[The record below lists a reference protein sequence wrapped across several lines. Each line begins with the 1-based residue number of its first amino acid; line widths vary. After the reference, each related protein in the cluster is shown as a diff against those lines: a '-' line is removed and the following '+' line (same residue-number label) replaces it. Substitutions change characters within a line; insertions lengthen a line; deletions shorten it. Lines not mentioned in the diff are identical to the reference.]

1 MNQPADL
8 DRSRAVPDGA
18 PSTPRPVVTVPDER
32 WLGLW
37 PAGSAPVELVQWTM
51 VDPYPAD
58 REPPSVVVLPYMG
71 KASVMHRLEAV
82 PSVQV
87 VQLLSAGYE
96 AVLPLL
102 PPGVTLANAAG
113 VHDTSTA
120 ELAVALTV
128 SALRGIGEFARAQS
142 EGRWLGGTR
151 PALADRRVLLIGVGN
166 VGEAIADRLL
176 PFEVSI
182 TRVGSRARDDARGRV
197 HGVQQ
202 LAELLPE
209 HEVVILACPLTEA
222 TRGLVDAAFLA
233 AMPDGALLVNVARGP
248 VVVTDDL
255 VEALAGGRL
264 YAALDVTDPEP
275 LPPEHPLWRSPNTLI
290 SPHVGGDTTAFPPR
304 ARALLRDQ
312 LERFAAGRP
321 LVNIVAGPVR

>member
-1 MNQPADL
+1 MLP
-8 DRSRAVPDGA
+8 GCT
-18 PSTPRPVVTVPDER
+18 TPRR
-32 WLGLW
+32 RSW
-37 PAGSAPVELVQWTM
+37 PGADGVG
-51 VDPYPAD
+51 PA
-58 REPPSVVVLPYMG
+58 
-71 KASVMHRLEAV
+71 
-82 PSVQV
+82 
-87 VQLLSAGYE
+87 
-96 AVLPLL
+96 
-102 PPGVTLANAAG
+102 
-113 VHDTSTA
+113 
-120 ELAVALTV
+120 
-128 SALRGIGEFARAQS
+128 GIGEFARAQS
-142 EGRWLGGTR
+142 EGRWLGGTAR
-151 PALADRRVLLIGVGN
+151 LADRRVLLIGVGN

-202 LAELLPE
+202 LAALLPE

-222 TRGLVDAAFLA
+222 TRGVGGRRVPGGHAGRRAAGERG
-233 AMPDGALLVNVARGP
+233 PGP

-264 YAALDVTDPEP
+264 YAALDVDRAVAARAPVVAQ
-275 LPPEHPLWRSPNTLI
+275 PNTLI